1 MAKKDR
7 NSGFVRQ
14 AGIMGQML
22 REAKAPVSESSAVA
36 QAMAGK
42 DAREEYRAA
51 QARKAAEKPRVSFK
65 FLITG
70 E

>member
-1 MAKKDR
+1 
-7 NSGFVRQ
+7 
-14 AGIMGQML
+14 ML

-65 FLITG
+65 FLITR